1 MYALI
6 NLFGYLWQLPQNI
19 LGAIISALFAS
30 KIDDGVYEWKGYRAW
45 GSVSLGNY
53 IILSSGRLPETY
65 RHEVGHQVQSLILG
79 PLYLF
84 VIGIPSI
91 CWAALWTNQNIT
103 ESLRAK
109 GISYYDFYTESWA
122 DRLGNVHR
130 S

>member
-6 NLFGYLWQLPQNI
+6 RLFGYLWQLPQNV

-30 KIDDGVYEWKGYRAW
+30 KIDDGVYEWKGYRLW
-45 GSVSLGNY
+45 GSVSLGDY
-53 IILSSGRLPETY
+53 IILSPGRLPETY
-65 RHEVGHQVQSLILG
+65 RHEVGHQVQSMILG
-79 PLYLF
+79 PLYLL

-91 CWAALWTNQNIT
+91 CWAALWTNQKIADG
-103 ESLRAK
+103 LRAK

>member
-53 IILSSGRLPETY
+53 IILSTGRLPETY
-65 RHEVGHQVQSLILG
+65 RHEVGHQVQSMILG
-79 PLYLF
+79 PLYLL

-91 CWAALWTNQNIT
+91 CWAALWTNQNT
-103 ESLRAK
+103 AESLRDK
-109 GISYYDFYTESWA
+109 DISYYDFYTESWA

>member
-79 PLYLF
+79 PLYLLI
-84 VIGIPSI
+84 IGLPSI
-91 CWAALWTNQNIT
+91 CWAALWTNQNT
-103 ESLRAK
+103 AESLRDK

>member
-6 NLFGYLWQLPQNI
+6 RLFGYLWQLPQNV

-30 KIDDGVYEWKGYRAW
+30 KIDDGVYEWKGYRHW
-45 GSVSLGNY
+45 GSVSLGDY

-65 RHEVGHQVQSLILG
+65 RHEVGHQVQSMILG
-79 PLYLF
+79 PLYLLI
-84 VIGIPSI
+84 IGLPSI
-91 CWAALWTNQNIT
+91 CWAALWTNQKIA
-103 ESLRAK
+103 EGLRVK
-109 GISYYDFYTESWA
+109 GVSYYDFYTESWA